1 MKTRC
6 TDRQI
11 GRLIGLYEFGALD
24 KEEQRA
30 FLDHLIECEY
40 CYGQV
45 YSLEPITTAFR
56 NHRSAARSGELRQY
70 SEIDHHSV
78 AGNLSL
84 VPKPLWTW
92 HSIPVA
98 ALLMLTLIV
107 GGWVLYVYLRSP
119 EAVKL
124 AAGGGPTPETS
135 GQNSSQL
142 EKIDVPKAK
151 YTPPKEGVTLRR
163 PNKAFDRAMVSYQQ
177 NDFAGAIEQLET
189 LSELEPSSEAE
200 VNFYLG
206 VSMLLVGRSQDA
218 ITPLKRSVKSIDGV
232 PHETSHYYL
241 ALAYLKRN
249 QPEQAIA
256 ELDAVIEMNG
266 TYRSAA
272 KKLKQ
277 QMFDMSR

>member
-1 MKTRC
+1 MC
-6 TDRQI
+6 TERKI

-45 YSLEPITTAFR
+45 YSLEPVMTAFR
-56 NHRSAARSGELRQY
+56 NHRSAARSGELHLY
-70 SEIDHHSV
+70 SEIDHHPV
-78 AGNLSL
+78 PGNVSL
-84 VPKPLWTW
+84 VPKPLWMW

-98 ALLMLTLIV
+98 PLLLLTLIL
-107 GGWVLYVYLRSP
+107 GGWVLYAYLRGP
-119 EAVKL
+119 ESVKL
-124 AAGGGPTPETS
+124 TAGGGPTPEAS
-135 GQNSSQL
+135 DRSSSPW
-142 EKIDVPKAK
+142 EKIDVPKAE
-151 YTPPKEGVTLRR
+151 YTSPKEGMTLRR
-163 PNKAFDRAMVSYQQ
+163 PNQAFDRAMASYQQ

-189 LSELEPSSEAE
+189 LSELEPSSEAA
-200 VNFYLG
+200 VDFYLG
-206 VSMLLVGRSQDA
+206 VSMLLVGRSRDA
-218 ITPLKRSVKSIDGV
+218 VTPLKRSVKLQDGV
-232 PHETSHYYL
+232 PYETSHYYL

-266 TYRSAA
+266 TYRPAA

-277 QMFDMSR
+277 QMFDISK